1 VVAPRKKA
9 WEEARGGQEAA
20 RPAVRARLTGWP
32 AMLLANRATLPT
44 DDRAL
49 LERLARDTWRGLDA
63 FTDRENG
70 LPVDHVRL
78 DEDPGSPPTG
88 KVGDYT
94 NVTNVGL
101 HLIALVAASELGLV
115 SAAEAVAAIDRTLD
129 TLGRL
134 ETFQGFFFNY
144 YDTTSLERTSNFI
157 SFVDSAWLTSGLVI
171 ARAAFPPLAAR
182 TTPLIDRMSY
192 RFFYDETL
200 GLLSHGYFVH
210 RRTRSRYHYGV
221 LYTEARLGALLAV
234 GKGDVPERVWFDM
247 VRTYPAECVGQSQTP
262 IAARQKTV
270 RGHAVWGGYYEW
282 EGIRYVPSWGG
293 SMFEALMPTLVL
305 DEERVAP
312 RSLGAN
318 AIAHATVQ
326 RRFALETLG
335 YPVWGLSPSAV
346 PPGDRY
352 REYGARILG
361 SRGYGAGVVTPHA
374 SALTLA
380 VAPAEAITNLRRLTE
395 RYDLYGDYGLYDAV
409 DPTTGHVAHTY
420 LALDQAMTLVALA
433 NYLHPHAIPDLFA
446 TDPIVQRAVAILGD
460 ENFFD

>member
-1 VVAPRKKA
+1 
-9 WEEARGGQEAA
+9 
-20 RPAVRARLTGWP
+20 
-32 AMLLANRATLPT
+32 
-44 DDRAL
+44 
-49 LERLARDTWRGLDA
+49 
-63 FTDRENG
+63 
-70 LPVDHVRL
+70 
-78 DEDPGSPPTG
+78 
-88 KVGDYT
+88 
-94 NVTNVGL
+94 
-101 HLIALVAASELGLV
+101 
-115 SAAEAVAAIDRTLD
+115 
-129 TLGRL
+129 
-134 ETFQGFFFNY
+134 
-144 YDTTSLERTSNFI
+144 
-157 SFVDSAWLTSGLVI
+157 
-171 ARAAFPPLAAR
+171 
-182 TTPLIDRMSY
+182 
-192 RFFYDETL
+192 
-200 GLLSHGYFVH
+200 
-210 RRTRSRYHYGV
+210 
-221 LYTEARLGALLAV
+221 V

-270 RGHAVWGGYYEW
+270 RGHPVWGGYYEW

-305 DEERVAP
+305 DEGRVAP

-318 AIAHATVQ
+318 AVAHATVQ

-352 REYGARILG
+352 REYGARVLG
-361 SRGYGAGVVTPHA
+361 SRGYGGDVVTPHA

-380 VAPAEAITNLRRLTE
+380 VAPAEAIANLRRLTE

-409 DPTTGHVAHTY
+409 DPTTGRVAHTY

-433 NYLHPHAIPDLFA
+433 NHLHPHAIPDLFA